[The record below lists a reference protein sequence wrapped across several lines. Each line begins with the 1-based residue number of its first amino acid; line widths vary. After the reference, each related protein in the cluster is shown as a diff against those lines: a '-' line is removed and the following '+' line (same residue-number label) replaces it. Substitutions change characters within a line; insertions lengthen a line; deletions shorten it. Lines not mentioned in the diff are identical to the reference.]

1 MLMRNKIITLIF
13 CLTLAVSTVAGL
25 LVPDQY
31 YSENEKRILT
41 QKDAISLADFPSGKM
56 GAEVEKYL
64 SDQFPLRDGWI
75 TVRTLVERLCG
86 KTEISNVYFARD
98 GYLIDAFT
106 EYDQKRFSANIEA
119 LVTLSETLKAND
131 IPMQIMLVPTSAQIL
146 ADKLPAYAPNLDQKA
161 LLDYAASQGLDTVD
175 CSASFRNIKT
185 NTSIIKRIITLRAL
199 ARITAMPRGGR
210 SRKRRRSRFRP
221 GRVRCYAMTFA
232 VRPITR

>member
-1 MLMRNKIITLIF
+1 MLMRNKIITLFF

-56 GAEVEKYL
+56 GTEVEKYL

-106 EYDQKRFSANIEA
+106 EYDQKQFSANIEA

-175 CSASFRNIKT
+175 VFGILSEHKNEYIYYKTDHHFTSFG
-185 NTSIIKRIITLRAL
+185 AYY
-199 ARITAMPRGGR
+199 
-210 SRKRRRSRFRP
+210 
-221 GRVRCYAMTFA
+221 CYAA
-232 VRPITR
+232 WRQEQKKAAEPLSAQIQRPPQR